1 MASSDDEGDVVTTTV
16 SDYEFTG
23 GVDEESI
30 SFAKLPVEWSEGN
43 TGDGKQLQIYL
54 RGKTDNGLRT
64 IYVQV
69 TAWKFNLLKGKPEIS
84 VLQAQGSWIKLLK
97 PWKPYYDIIRT
108 ALVTVYA
115 LHFAKWNPQR
125 SQKALWDNLKDTLS
139 MFERM
144 PCVDDLADHVPLITE
159 SIKWDTELENS
170 KLLSAFLAEKPWEK
184 KTSIENVRHSFI
196 VDDINWKEDQ
206 GDSEEADKS
215 EDSEPEEGDKAD
227 ENDDSDSNES
237 DCFDSVCAF
246 CDNGGDLLICDGKC
260 MRSFHAT
267 VKDGEESQCL
277 SLGFTKAELK
287 AIKNVPFICDHCK
300 YKKHQ
305 CFACGKLGSSDE
317 LSNPE
322 VFCCVN
328 GACGYFYH
336 PHCVATLLHPG
347 DDAATEELEKRIAN
361 GEPFACPIHKCHVCK
376 ELELRSTHEMQF
388 AVCRRCPKAYHRKCL
403 PSDIRSEDDSENEI
417 VQRAWEGLIPKRLLI
432 YCLAH
437 DIDKAI
443 MTPLRDH
450 IVFPG
455 SRQEKKKMLEL
466 ESSQFKRLPK
476 GKGLAFKD
484 NAGNRISEK
493 QQKGNGAKGVGL
505 SRKRLKELPTPS
517 SKKQKLA
524 NTRTYQRQFKRSLN
538 DEGRIPSVDRSYAT
552 FSDTESEPLN
562 PRSVATGHAE
572 NTKEV
577 KPNGKT
583 TDNTF
588 TLDADAKRR
597 VLTLMKAASSSVK
610 LVDVKRRHKPPS
622 QALYSRF
629 STDNVTMGK
638 VEGSVQAV
646 HAALKK
652 LDEGNVRDAKAVCG
666 EELLQQVLKWKE
678 KLKIYLAPFLHGM
691 RYTSF
696 GRHFTKIDKL
706 KDIADILRW
715 YVQDGDMLV
724 DFCCGSNDFSCLI
737 KEKLDEMGRVCS
749 FKNYDILQAKNDY
762 NFERRD
768 WMGVKKEELPD
779 GSKLIM
785 GLNPPFGVNA
795 ALANKFISKALE
807 FNPKLL
813 ILIVPRET
821 QRLDEKVPP
830 YDLIWE
836 DDQMLAGKSFYLPGS
851 VDVNNKQIEDW
862 NISAPVLYLWSSR
875 AWTNKHKA
883 IAESHSHHSGAL
895 KNCRL
900 DTNHNEPHTTNSGQ
914 VFHGKSSS
922 ARGEDKPADTPKTLG
937 QNTEEI
943 ALCHGEVLDNETV
956 SHSEGLPGD
965 INSTFKELEQKEEN
979 ISHRDDLP
987 HDINSSF
994 RNLEQKEKATI
1005 SHSNSFSRNF
1015 NSSSTNL
1022 DKKERKTISHKDDLP
1037 HSRGVGK
1044 RHAAV
1049 KNHSETSRNSVGGRE
1064 DKKRS
1069 PSNMFPKDRSS
1080 GKLKVP
1086 RHLSPDVSTRLRPYP
1101 TESRETT
1108 PQVLSERGERH
1119 QVARVPLERGDR
1131 WQSRQVAG
1139 RDDHRQQQLSQGKF
1153 PTPQSYSQV
1162 KDSVEVSDLL
1172 KKYGAEELQHGMRVE
1187 QAYDA
1192 HRLPQ
1197 GQAYNP
1203 HHPPQHDISGG
1214 QAYTHRLPQHGMS
1227 GGQIHD
1233 AHQPHQRVY
1242 DWRSSQGYASPAAS
1256 VQSMGSPAPPFTSY
1270 SGDVR
1275 SIGSPALPYTSYPG
1289 EMNVRSQESAV
1300 PPYQH
1305 QYGLAGA
1312 SSSSYG
1318 EMRAPAA
1325 QRYAARLH
1333 EPHHARMDPTPP
1345 PNQGPLGFAQ
1355 GPYYP
1360 HNTNSGWLRD

>member
-23 GVDEESI
+23 GVDEEPI

-97 PWKPYYDIIRT
+97 PWKPYYEIIRT

-139 MFERM
+139 MFERT

-184 KTSIENVRHSFI
+184 KTSNENVRPSFI
-196 VDDINWKEDQ
+196 VDDTNWKEVQ

-237 DCFDSVCAF
+237 DCFDSVCAI
-246 CDNGGDLLICDGKC
+246 CDNGGDLFICDGKC

-267 VKDGEESQCL
+267 VKDGEDSQCL
-277 SLGFTKAELK
+277 SLGLTKAELE
-287 AIKNVPFICDHCK
+287 AIKNVPFICDNCK

-437 DIDKAI
+437 DIDEDI
-443 MTPLRDH
+443 MTPPRDH

-484 NAGNRISEK
+484 NSGNRISEK

-505 SRKRLKELPTPS
+505 SRKRLKELPTSS

-524 NTRTYQRQFKRSLN
+524 NTRNYQRQFKRSLN

-696 GRHFTKIDKL
+696 GRHFTKMDKL
-706 KDIADILRW
+706 KEIADILRW

-724 DFCCGSNDFSCLI
+724 DFCCGSNDFSCLM

-749 FKNYDILQAKNDY
+749 FKNYDILQAKNDF

-862 NISAPVLYLWSSR
+862 NICAPVLYLWSSR
-875 AWTNKHKA
+875 AWTSKHKA

-900 DTNHNEPHTTNSGQ
+900 DTNHNELHTTNSGQ
-914 VFHGKSSS
+914 S
-922 ARGEDKPADTPKTLG
+922 A
-937 QNTEEI
+937 EEI

-956 SHSEGLPGD
+956 SHSEGVPGD
-965 INSTFKELEQKEEN
+965 INSTLK
-979 ISHRDDLP
+979 D
-987 HDINSSF
+987 
-994 RNLEQKEKATI
+994 LEQKEKATI
-1005 SHSNSFSRNF
+1005 SRSDGLSRNI

-1037 HSRGVGK
+1037 HSKGVGK
-1044 RHAAV
+1044 SPAAV
-1049 KNHSETSRNSVGGRE
+1049 KNHSETSPNSVGGRE

-1069 PSNMFPKDRSS
+1069 PNNMFPKDRSS
-1080 GKLKVP
+1080 GRLTVP
-1086 RHLSPDVSTRLRPYP
+1086 HCLSPDVSTRVQPYP
-1101 TESRETT
+1101 TENRETT
-1108 PQVLSERGERH
+1108 SQVRSERGERH
-1119 QVARVPLERGDR
+1119 QVAPVPLEQGDR

-1139 RDDHRQQQLSQGKF
+1139 RDDHRQQQLSRGKF
-1153 PTPQSYSQV
+1153 PTHQSYSQA

-1197 GQAYNP
+1197 GQAYIP

-1214 QAYTHRLPQHGMS
+1214 QAYATHHLPQHGMS

-1233 AHQPHQRVY
+1233 VHQPHQRGC

-1256 VQSMGSPAPPFTSY
+1256 VRSLGSPAPPYTSY

-1275 SIGSPALPYTSYPG
+1275 SIGSPAPPYTSYPG
-1289 EMNVRSQESAV
+1289 EMNVRRAEVHEWSQESAV
-1300 PPYQH
+1300 PPYQGYSH

-1333 EPHHARMDPTPP
+1333 EPHHARMDPRPP
-1345 PNQGPLGFAQ
+1345 PSQGPLGFAQ

>member
-1 MASSDDEGDVVTTTV
+1 MSSSDEEGDEVPTIV
-16 SDYEFTG
+16 SDYEFTCG
-23 GVDEESI
+23 GDDESI

-54 RGKTDNGLRT
+54 RGKADNGLRK

-69 TAWKFNLLKGKPEIS
+69 TAWKFNLLKGRPEIS

-108 ALVTVYA
+108 VLVTVYA

-125 SQKALWDNLKDTLS
+125 PQKALWDNLKDTLS
-139 MFERM
+139 MFERR

-159 SIKWDTELENS
+159 SIKWDTELKKS

-184 KTSIENVRHSFI
+184 KTSNENVRPSFI
-196 VDDINWKEDQ
+196 VDDVNGKEGQ
-206 GDSEEADKS
+206 GDSEKASES
-215 EDSEPEEGDKAD
+215 EDSEPKEGDKAD
-227 ENDDSDSNES
+227 ENDDSDSDES
-237 DCFDSVCAF
+237 DCFDSVCAI
-246 CDNGGDLLICDGKC
+246 CDNGGNLYICDGKC
-260 MRSFHAT
+260 MRSFHAA
-267 VKDGEESQCL
+267 VKDVEDSECH
-277 SLGFTKAELK
+277 SLGLTKAELK
-287 AIKNVPFICDHCK
+287 AINNVPFICDNCK

-347 DDAATEELEKRIAN
+347 DDDATEELEKRIAN

-403 PSDIRSEDDSENEI
+403 PSDIRSEDDPDNEI

-437 DIDKAI
+437 DIDKDM

-450 IVFPG
+450 LVFPG
-455 SRQEKKKMLEL
+455 PRQEKKKMLEL
-466 ESSQFKRLPK
+466 ESSQFKPLPK
-476 GKGLAFKD
+476 EKGLAFKD
-484 NAGNRISEK
+484 DAENRISK
-493 QQKGNGAKGVGL
+493 KRQKGNGAKGVGL
-505 SRKRLKELPTPS
+505 SRKRLEELSTRS

-524 NTRTYQRQFKRSLN
+524 NTNYQGKFKQPLN
-538 DEGRIPSVDRSYAT
+538 DEGRVPSVDRSYAT
-552 FSDTESEPLN
+552 FFGTESEPLN

-572 NTKEV
+572 NTKV
-577 KPNGKT
+577 TPTGKR

-588 TLDADAKRR
+588 TLDADAKRK

-610 LVDVKRRHKPPS
+610 LEEVKRRHKPPS

-629 STDNVTMGK
+629 STENVTMGK

-678 KLKIYLAPFLHGM
+678 KLKVYLAPFLHGM

-696 GRHFTKIDKL
+696 GRHFTKMDKL
-706 KDIADILRW
+706 IEIADIIRW

-724 DFCCGSNDFSCLI
+724 DFCCGSNDFSCLM
-737 KEKLDEMGRVCS
+737 KKKLDEMGRVCS
-749 FKNYDILQAKNDY
+749 FKNYDILQAKNDF

-768 WMGVKKEELPD
+768 WMSVKKEELPD

-795 ALANKFISKALE
+795 ALANKFISKALQ
-807 FNPKLL
+807 FKPKLL

-821 QRLDEKVPP
+821 HRLDENIPP

-875 AWTNKHKA
+875 AWTRKHKA
-883 IAESHSHHSGAL
+883 IAESHSHQSGAL

-900 DTNHNEPHTTNSGQ
+900 DMNHNEPHTTNLGQ
-914 VFHGKSSS
+914 VFDGKSSS
-922 ARGEDKPADTPKTLG
+922 TRGEDKPADTPKTLG
-937 QNTEEI
+937 QNDEEI
-943 ALCHGEVLDNETV
+943 VIGHGEVLDNETV

-965 INSTFKELEQKEEN
+965 IDSTCKDLEQKEEN
-979 ISHRDDLP
+979 ISHRDDMP

-994 RNLEQKEKATI
+994 RNLEQKEKAAI
-1005 SHSNSFSRNF
+1005 SRRDGFSRNI
-1015 NSSSTNL
+1015 NSSSINL

-1037 HSRGVGK
+1037 HSSRVGK
-1044 RHAAV
+1044 SRAAM
-1049 KNHSETSRNSVGGRE
+1049 KNHSETSPNSLGGRE

-1069 PSNMFPKDRSS
+1069 PSNMFSKERSS
-1080 GKLKVP
+1080 GKLSVP
-1086 RHLSPDVSTRLRPYP
+1086 RHLSPDLSNRLPSYP
-1101 TESRETT
+1101 TVNRET
-1108 PQVLSERGERH
+1108 PSQVRSERGERH
-1119 QVARVPLERGDR
+1119 QVAPVPFARDEHRQVAHVPCERGDY
-1131 WQSRQVAG
+1131 QHQF
-1139 RDDHRQQQLSQGKF
+1139 SQGTF
-1153 PTPQSYSQV
+1153 PTHQSYSLAN
-1162 KDSVEVSDLL
+1162 DSVEVSDLL
-1172 KKYGAEELQHGMRVE
+1172 KKYGAEELQRVE
-1187 QAYDA
+1187 RAYNA
-1192 HRLPQ
+1192 HRVPQ
-1197 GQAYNP
+1197 GQAYNG
-1203 HHPPQHDISGG
+1203 HHSPQYGMSGG
-1214 QAYTHRLPQHGMS
+1214 QAYGAHHLPQHGMS
-1227 GGQIHD
+1227 GGQLYD
-1233 AHQPHQRVY
+1233 AHHPHPSGY
-1242 DWRSSQGYASPAAS
+1242 DWRSSQDYASPAVA
-1256 VQSMGSPAPPFTSY
+1256 A
-1270 SGDVR
+1270 R
-1275 SIGSPALPYTSYPG
+1275 SIGSPAPPYTSYPG
-1289 EMNVRSQESAV
+1289 EMNVRRAEVHDWIQESAV
-1300 PPYQH
+1300 TYQGQQGRGYSH
-1305 QYGLAGA
+1305 QYGLAAA

-1345 PNQGPLGFAQ
+1345 PSQGPLGFAQ

-1360 HNTNSGWLRD
+1360 HNTDSGWLRD